1 MSDRPS
7 VEVVALS
14 ERAAGLNTI
23 VAAFAADPLTRWMM
37 PKADSYLTHA
47 AAVFDA
53 FGGAAFDAGT
63 AFQIADF
70 GGAAL
75 WIPPGHDHDD
85 GDDSLSEGPC
95 RSSRRGGQC
104 VGADG
109 KLPPRRTVLVLAAD
123 WCRPSSSGAWPWC
136 RTDETRASAL

>member
-7 VEVVALS
+7 VEVVALA

-37 PKADSYLTHA
+37 PKADTYLTHA

-53 FGGAAFDAGT
+53 FGGASFDAGT

-70 GGAAL
+70 GGAGGGRRGAL
-75 WIPPGHDHDD
+75 TG
-85 GDDSLSEGPC
+85 SLSLFAC
-95 RSSRRGGQC
+95 ARASRRDRE
-104 VGADG
+104 GATIAMG
-109 KLPPRRTVLVLAAD
+109 SVT
-123 WCRPSSSGAWPWC
+123 PW
-136 RTDETRASAL
+136 A